1 MCSLPQPTPETEGNA
16 DMYVE
21 PASYHKGCYQKD
33 EPSVCYL
40 KPLSFGVFV
49 SQHRLTDGEVLEPST
64 QGRWAQQSEV
74 IQRELP
80 HSPGNVLSNT
90 FTNLLSPGHSSG
102 RKPK

>member
-1 MCSLPQPTPETEGNA
+1 
-16 DMYVE
+16 MYVE